1 MTQKMCDKAV
11 YAYPSTTKFFP
22 ECYKDQEMCNKVA
35 IRCFFLFFISFL
47 IDVKL
52 KKCMTELFLRIFF

>member
-35 IRCFFLFFISFL
+35 IRCFFLFFILFL

>member
-22 ECYKDQEMCNKVA
+22 ECYKAQEMCNKVA
-35 IRCFFLFFISFL
+35 IRCFFLFFILFM

-52 KKCMTELFLRIFF
+52 NKCMTELFLRIFF

>member
-35 IRCFFLFFISFL
+35 IRCFCLFFILFL